1 MKIKLNKEKL
11 RDKIYACWIGKNIG
25 GTMGTPYEGKT
36 SLLDIKGFSSPVGE
50 PLPNDDLDLQLVWLA
65 AMEQAGPHRIS
76 PALLSEYWLSF
87 IPPHWNEYG
96 IGKSNVKA
104 GLLPPISGEMYNEGW
119 KNSNG
124 AWIRS
129 EIWACMAPGF
139 PSIATKYAA
148 MDAQVDHGISEGTY
162 AEIFTAA
169 MQSIAFTKTDIR
181 TVIGEALEYIP
192 KNCRVARSINI
203 VLREYDKKTDWKE
216 VREMIVRDSEDL
228 GWFQAPANVAFTVL
242 GLIYGEGDFKKSL
255 IYAIDCGD
263 DTDCTGATCGA
274 TLGIMKGT
282 RGIPDDWRD
291 YIGDRIITMA
301 VDRAM
306 WDLPSSCKELTDRVT
321 ELIPSVFKANN
332 VYMEYTDG
340 EDEGSEK
347 EYMQTKTY
355 KDIRDEMN
363 EFILRTPYSFEI
375 RQNNHTAVIVEYEDK
390 PEISPLCEFNVK
402 LTLKNYQQDPHA
414 FYFEVFLPEGWSAEY
429 RKTAHCSHV
438 TGNTSGQCIWKMKI
452 KAGENVAARN
462 NIYIVISSQN
472 HALPIFVPITLL
484 G

>member
-1 MKIKLNKEKL
+1 MKIKINKEIL

-25 GTMGTPYEGKT
+25 GTMGTPYEGQRNMQ
-36 SLLDIKGFSSPVGE
+36 DIAGFSSPAGE

-76 PALLSEYWLSF
+76 PAVLGEYWLNF

-104 GLLPPISGEMYNEGW
+104 GMLPPISGEINNEGW

-169 MQSIAFTKTDIR
+169 MQSIAFTEKDIR
-181 TVIGEALEYIP
+181 TVIEKALDYIP
-192 KNCRVARSINI
+192 GDCRVSKSIKL
-203 VLREYDKKTDWKE
+203 VLKNYDNKIPWRE
-216 VREMIVRDSEDL
+216 VREMLVHENKDL
-228 GWFQAPANVAFTVL
+228 GWFQAPANVAFSVI

-274 TLGIMKGT
+274 TLGIIKGIN
-282 RGIPDDWRD
+282 GIPDDWRE

-306 WDLPSSCKELTDRVT
+306 WDLPSSCTELTERVM
-321 ELIPSVFKANN
+321 ELIPSVFKANS
-332 VYMEYTDG
+332 VYMEYT
-340 EDEGSEK
+340 EDEDNGSE
-347 EYMQTKTY
+347 
-355 KDIRDEMN
+355 N
-363 EFILRTPYSFEI
+363 EFKQTPAYNRLRNDLKEFICRTPYSFEI
-375 RQNNHTAVIVEYEDK
+375 RQSSHTTVIAEYEGK
-390 PEISPLCEFNVK
+390 PEILPLGEFNVK
-402 LTLKNYQQDPHA
+402 LTLKNYQQDPHV
-414 FYFEVFLPEGWSAEY
+414 FYFEAFLPEGWSAEY
-429 RKTAHCSHV
+429 RKTAHCTHI
-438 TGNTSGQCIWKMKI
+438 TANTSGKCVWEIKI
-452 KAGENVAARN
+452 KAGENVSARN
-462 NIYIVISSQN
+462 NIYVVISSQN
-472 HALPIFVPITLL
+472 HVMPIFVPIILL